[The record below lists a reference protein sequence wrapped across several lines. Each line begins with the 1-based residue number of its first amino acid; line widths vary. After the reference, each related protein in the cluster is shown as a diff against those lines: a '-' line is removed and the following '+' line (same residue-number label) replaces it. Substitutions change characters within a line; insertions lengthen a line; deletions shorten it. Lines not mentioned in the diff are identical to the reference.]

1 MSDIERE
8 EFEQAVADKWSD
20 SYKFT
25 RFGDED
31 YYDEVLE
38 GMWQGW
44 QASREA
50 VESEAVAW
58 LWVVNGHRATVPKD
72 YADELI
78 EDGET
83 VLPLYTNPARD
94 GQALEG
100 EPTAIVNDSG
110 VLEWYPP
117 YNRPPAGTK
126 LYTHPASAA
135 KQAVS
140 VPVYAIGRGGYIQH
154 DTNTGQLEI
163 YETEA
168 LARVNARDGDI
179 VRAVNVNQV

>member
-1 MSDIERE
+1 MNVDYKNAEQ
-8 EFEQAVADKWSD
+8 FESIARSEGFHDLDVMGNGCYADD
-20 SYKFT
+20 FLQHFY
-25 RFGDED
+25 
-31 YYDEVLE
+31 L
-38 GMWQGW
+38 GW
-44 QASREA
+44 QASR
-50 VESEAVAW
+50 
-58 LWVVNGHRATVPKD
+58 
-72 YADELI
+72 
-78 EDGET
+78 
-83 VLPLYTNPARD
+83 
-94 GQALEG
+94 QALEG
-100 EPTAIVNDSG
+100 EPVAWWDGDMSAAEDSFSFKSDR
-110 VLEWYPP
+110 YYTIP
-117 YNRPPAGTK
+117 